1 MTPST
6 KRVRV
11 DNTAATWDL
20 SDERRLVQF
29 GSQCN
34 RQEAGVESEQ
44 SVQQRQTIEVSPE
57 ERHEMIA
64 VAAYYLAEQRGFLPG
79 HEENDWQQ
87 AVLAIDHMLASMYRH
102 GVSREDYQQAGL
114 KNALRLWVD

>member
-1 MTPST
+1 M
-6 KRVRV
+6 
-11 DNTAATWDL
+11 
-20 SDERRLVQF
+20 
-29 GSQCN
+29 
-34 RQEAGVESEQ
+34 ESEQ
-44 SVQQRQTIEVSPE
+44 SVPQRQTIEVSPE